1 MKERKR
7 SGLVILV
14 VILAVILCLLV
25 GLLFALPGILEE
37 TAPTTEPTVETTVAT
52 EPPTTAP
59 TEPPLVWEQGYV
71 AAMEPEIALADETGS
86 QLASLIRGSQV
97 EYALTPEGT
106 TLVRFGETEGY
117 LPEEATLVSEPELV
131 LCGPRGAERGAE
143 RQWP

>member
-52 EPPTTAP
+52 ENKDCFKAFQKFVNVSEKYTFNVIAP
-59 TEPPLVWEQGYV
+59 T
-71 AAMEPEIALADETGS
+71 
-86 QLASLIRGSQV
+86 
-97 EYALTPEGT
+97 
-106 TLVRFGETEGY
+106 
-117 LPEEATLVSEPELV
+117 ATATIVKNTFTSVVNTSFHFLLK
-131 LCGPRGAERGAE
+131 RK
-143 RQWP
+143 